1 MVCFFKHPQASTLLQ
16 QVLWWTP
23 MDQCQARS
31 VRVEGRQTV
40 TDRLHDSTGIRGH
53 VSGEPNLGPLGDS
66 CSGETRLLSARLA
79 GLWRLGTLLGVEPGV
94 CATLTPCATSYWH
107 GRWVCGEPVTSDLDA
122 HLAWHYRN
130 QNHDPMIS
138 VHRGIVALGPG
149 CSFYIQTLFH

>member
-1 MVCFFKHPQASTLLQ
+1 
-16 QVLWWTP
+16 

-94 CATLTPCATSYWH
+94 TLCD
-107 GRWVCGEPVTSDLDA
+107 SDTLRDIL
-122 HLAWHYRN
+122 LAWKMGVR
-130 QNHDPMIS
+130 
-138 VHRGIVALGPG
+138 
-149 CSFYIQTLFH
+149 